1 MYKAKHKLL
10 PFSFY
15 QYIKLFDR
23 SHRFNFRKEKEFEM
37 LRFSTKLRQN
47 SIGIVGSRLWYELPD
62 ELKSVSL
69 SLFKRSL
76 IELSLRDY
84 DIV

>member
-10 PFSFY
+10 PFSCY
-15 QYIKLFDR
+15 QYIQFFNR

-47 SIGIVGSRLWYELPD
+47 SVGIVGPRLWYELPD
-62 ELKSVSL
+62 ELKSVSF